1 MWRVVALQFAVLTL
15 LSLVFG
21 VVLNI
26 QAAYSVILGGV
37 SYIVPTICAILVL
50 NVLSS
55 YSTLAGMGFIVSECL
70 KIVLALIL
78 MTATISLYH
87 EIRFFPYF
95 VGLLSVSHFVFLFY
109 LKVHRY
115 GK

>member
-1 MWRVVALQFAVLTL
+1 MALQFAVLIL

-26 QAAYSVILGGV
+26 QAAYSVILGGL

-70 KIVLALIL
+70 KIVLDSIGVNFDDGYDF
-78 MTATISLYH
+78 T
-87 EIRFFPYF
+87 
-95 VGLLSVSHFVFLFY
+95 LS
-109 LKVHRY
+109 
-115 GK
+115 

>member
-15 LSLVFG
+15 LGLVFG

-26 QAAYSVILGGV
+26 QAAYSVILGGL

-55 YSTLAGMGFIVSECL
+55 YSTLVGMGFIVSECL

-87 EIRFFPYF
+87 EIRFLPYF